1 MKDQSRKLL
10 EELSHELQ
18 MAGELDPETRKLLQ
32 RIHEEIETGPAER
45 AIERAKEI
53 ETRFAARHPVAE
65 RIARV
70 LIDSLGKMGI

>member
-1 MKDQSRKLL
+1 MRDQTRKLL
-10 EELSHELQ
+10 EELSNELK
-18 MAGELDPETRKLLQ
+18 MAGELDPETRDLLR
-32 RIHEEIETGPAER
+32 RIHDDIDNGPVDN
-45 AIERAKEI
+45 AIERAKEL